1 MKNKLFRTA
10 NLCSVL
16 FLSQLFIGQALLT
29 PGAAFAADGAADGSA
44 NGLIAIGAAL
54 AIGLAALGGT
64 LGQGRAISSGLDA
77 IGRNP
82 SASGKVFV
90 PMLLG
95 LALIESL
102 VIISFVI
109 ANSLAG
115 KF

>member
-1 MKNKLFRTA
+1 MKNKLVKGIKFSSA
-10 NLCSVL
+10 LL
-16 FLSQLFIGQALLT
+16 LSQLLVGQALLA
-29 PGAAFAADGAADGSA
+29 PGVAVAADGAGGSD
-44 NGLIAIGAAL
+44 NGMIAIGAAI

-64 LGQGRAISSGLDA
+64 LSQGRAISSGLEA

-109 ANSLAG
+109 ANNLAG

>member
-1 MKNKLFRTA
+1 MLKCVKLFSA
-10 NLCSVL
+10 V
-16 FLSQLFIGQALLT
+16 
-29 PGAAFAADGAADGSA
+29 AFAQLLVAAPSVALAADGSA
-44 NGLIAIGAAL
+44 GGDSGMIAIGAAI

-64 LGQGRAISSGLDA
+64 LGQARAISSGLDA

-102 VIISFVI
+102 VIISFVV
-109 ANSLAG
+109 ANGLAG
-115 KF
+115 KL